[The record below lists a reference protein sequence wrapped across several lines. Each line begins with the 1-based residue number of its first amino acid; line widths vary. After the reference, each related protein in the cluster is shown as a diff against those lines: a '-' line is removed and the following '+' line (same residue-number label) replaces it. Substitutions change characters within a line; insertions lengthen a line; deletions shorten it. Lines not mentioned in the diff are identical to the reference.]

1 MNMHEKK
8 VVGVYDTEQ
17 DAIAAIENLIK
28 QGYYKEDI
36 SVIGKNVDHVTDET
50 GTAAEESAVTG
61 VLTGGTLGG
70 VTGLLIGAGALAI
83 PGIGP
88 IVAAGPIAASL
99 MGILTGASI
108 GGLTGAL
115 VGLGIPDEEA
125 EYYGN
130 SVKEGKILVLI
141 EKSDTTINDRNYLN
155 DTEAQA
161 NQNRYE
167 KSLTKANNSSMT
179 QDMEEMKRLGNEMD
193 QSESGSEL
201 RTKDLTPD
209 PIQ

>member
-141 EKSDTTINDRNYLN
+141 EKSDTTFNDRNYLN

-161 NQNRYE
+161 NQNRFE
-167 KSLTKANNSSMT
+167 KSLTEANNSSMT

>member
-141 EKSDTTINDRNYLN
+141 EKSDTTINDRNYLT